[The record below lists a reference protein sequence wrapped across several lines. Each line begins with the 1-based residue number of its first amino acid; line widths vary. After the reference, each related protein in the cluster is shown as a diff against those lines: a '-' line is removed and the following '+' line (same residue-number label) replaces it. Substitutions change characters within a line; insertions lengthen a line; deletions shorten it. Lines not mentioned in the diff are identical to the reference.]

1 MSFGTAGS
9 GVPELHFRALPFL
22 DKKWVKADVSAALRS
37 PEDLANLW
45 NHLVQDE
52 EVVTTRLQTSVN
64 AAGDVAYA
72 RPDGKYYCGV
82 QSLSCS
88 CCKGVCSVNSSCCC
102 SACQI
107 LEAEE
112 GPAKKTPSGQSGQQ
126 NQNQCETPGG
136 CSGTIL
142 DSWLWSPIPTFD
154 EKRNCTRK
162 LISEQREICL
172 QAAANCLS
180 ATRTKQLLY
189 VYRRYFIA
197 LQRCKPDEKA
207 ISTGGDEKALS
218 AEQMMAVSSEVGG
231 GDPAK
236 LSKNSSFDRSG
247 PAAPGT
253 TSNTASAPLKD
264 CDKATFGLARV
275 GTRAAPIGGR

>member
-1 MSFGTAGS
+1 MSFGTSGS
-9 GVPELHFRALPFL
+9 GADLHFRALPFL
-22 DKKWVKADVSAALRS
+22 DKKWIKADVSAALRS

-52 EVVTTRLQTSVN
+52 EVVTARLQTSVN

-88 CCKGVCSVNSSCCC
+88 CCKGVCSASASCSC

-112 GPAKKTPSGQSGQQ
+112 GPAKKTPPGGQLQTSQ

-142 DSWLWSPIPTFD
+142 DSWLWSPIPSRF
-154 EKRNCTRK
+154 
-162 LISEQREICL
+162 S
-172 QAAANCLS
+172 
-180 ATRTKQLLY
+180 
-189 VYRRYFIA
+189 
-197 LQRCKPDEKA
+197 
-207 ISTGGDEKALS
+207 
-218 AEQMMAVSSEVGG
+218 
-231 GDPAK
+231 
-236 LSKNSSFDRSG
+236 
-247 PAAPGT
+247 
-253 TSNTASAPLKD
+253 
-264 CDKATFGLARV
+264 
-275 GTRAAPIGGR
+275 